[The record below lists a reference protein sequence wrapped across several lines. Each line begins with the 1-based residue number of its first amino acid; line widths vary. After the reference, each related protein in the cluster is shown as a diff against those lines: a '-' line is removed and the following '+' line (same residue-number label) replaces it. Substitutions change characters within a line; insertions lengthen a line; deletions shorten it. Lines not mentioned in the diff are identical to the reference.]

1 METHEPRAR
10 VPRAVALL
18 QLTRPDPPG
27 RAVLR
32 DLLEEVEMRV
42 EEEREP
48 RREVVDVEA
57 ALRCR
62 LDVGEPVGEGERKL
76 LRCGRP
82 RLADV
87 VARDR
92 DRMPEWHLPRT
103 KLDQVEDEPHRRLG
117 RKDPLLLRDVL
128 LE

>member
-18 QLTRPDPPG
+18 QLTRPDSPG

-42 EEEREP
+42 EEERES
-48 RREVVDVEA
+48 RREVVDLEP
-57 ALRCR
+57 ALRCG
-62 LDVGEPVGEGERKL
+62 LDVREPVGECERKR
-76 LRCGRP
+76 LRGGRP

-87 VARDR
+87 VAGDR
-92 DRMPEWHLPRT
+92 DRMPQRHLPCT
-103 KLDQVEDEPHRRLG
+103 
-117 RKDPLLLRDVL
+117 
-128 LE
+128 